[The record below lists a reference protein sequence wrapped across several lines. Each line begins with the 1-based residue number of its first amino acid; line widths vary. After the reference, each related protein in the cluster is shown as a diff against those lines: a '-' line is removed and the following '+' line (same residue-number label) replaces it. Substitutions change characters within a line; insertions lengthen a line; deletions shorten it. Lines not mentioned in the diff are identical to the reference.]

1 MIRLATEADIPRI
14 LEIYGPYVTD
24 TAISFEYTVPTLEE
38 FTQRFRSITAV
49 FPWLVW
55 EENKKV
61 LGYAYGSLPFSRA
74 AYRWCAA
81 ISIYLDPAV
90 HGRGIGK
97 KLYTVLESLLQ
108 AQGYRKIY
116 AVITSSNPVSRIF
129 HEKMGYRFVAEFPEC
144 GYKFGKF
151 YGVVWMEKGLNLG
164 ENPQN
169 FPVSITELVNID
181 RFFQ

>member
-14 LEIYGPYVTD
+14 LKIYGPYVTD
-24 TAISFEYTVPTLEE
+24 TAISFEYTVPTLPE
-38 FTQRFRSITAV
+38 FTQRFHNITAD

-55 EENKKV
+55 EENRKV

-74 AYRWCAA
+74 AYRWCASA
-81 ISIYLDPAV
+81 YIYLDPAAR
-90 HGRGIGK
+90 GRGIGK
-97 KLYTVLESLLQ
+97 KLYAALEALLQ

-116 AVITSSNPVSRIF
+116 AVITSSNPASRIF

-151 YGVVWMEKGLNLG
+151 YGVIWMEKPLNTG
-164 ENPQN
+164 KAPQN
-169 FPVSITELVNID
+169 FPISVHELVNID
-181 RFFQ
+181 RFFL